1 MNIDTFG
8 VSLLYSCTYSEL
20 SLTYWSRAFGLQKC
34 LDGQE
39 EIHKPQENLVHQLMC
54 CLKVAWFGSCGADM

>member
-8 VSLLYSCTYSEL
+8 VGLLYSCTYSEL

-39 EIHKPQENLVHQLMC
+39 EIHKPQENLVH
-54 CLKVAWFGSCGADM
+54 